1 MTHATKNMMQETSS
15 FPVKSK
21 ILPAGLYLVA
31 TPIGNLGDITLR
43 ALETLMSVDCVLC
56 EDTRVTGK
64 LLHAFGL
71 KKTLVSY
78 NDHTTESKRAMILDR
93 LSKGDESI
101 ALCSDAGMPLI
112 SDPGY
117 KLVRACADRN
127 ILVTSITGANAPLTA
142 LQLSGLPSDRFSF
155 LGFLPTKT
163 GQRKKVLQEWRDVIS
178 TLIFFETAPRL
189 QKSLKDMRD
198 ILGNRQVVVTR
209 ELTKRFEEVRRNDLD
224 TLCAFYTENGAPKGE
239 IVLVVEGASVDS
251 NDIDD
256 EDIEAM
262 LKEALKTMRVKDAAS
277 FVSEK
282 TGRIK
287 KELYDMALLIK
298 DENNG

>member
-1 MTHATKNMMQETSS
+1 MMQETSS